1 MRDAGLN
8 FLAVSVDSADPAAMR
23 ELRGGTSV
31 KKVYRNVEAFHKT
44 CPEVR
49 VAFITTVTARNIDL
63 IRPLIVSGLEVGIS
77 TFNLRQ
83 VSYNL
88 SNDIVDHSRMSAL
101 VVSDDAFDAMAEA
114 IKSEFGKRAH
124 FAIQSRPALRALAT
138 ATRAASGIAD
148 DRETRSEP
156 PRAACECARG
166 ISGARPA
173 LKILQRLR
181 NVPDWTAIKLNSKLG
196 VVYDLSGFVQLRWIS
211 QREYRESPLNFV
223 ARRRKDV
230 NEGR

>member
-1 MRDAGLN
+1 VAGVAGTDLFQFGCQMEPTLDERLVEFMQSVHDSAAAPRKMFRLQTNGILLHRHDAIRMRDAGLN

-23 ELRGGTSV
+23 QLRGGTSV

-49 VAFITTVTARNIDL
+49 VAFITTATARNIDL

-83 VSYNL
+83 VLYDL
-88 SNDIVDHSRMSAL
+88 SNNIVDHSRMAPL

-114 IKSEFGKRAH
+114 IKSEFGKRAD

-148 DRETRSEP
+148 D
-156 PRAACECARG
+156 
-166 ISGARPA
+166 
-173 LKILQRLR
+173 
-181 NVPDWTAIKLNSKLG
+181 
-196 VVYDLSGFVQLRWIS
+196 
-211 QREYRESPLNFV
+211 
-223 ARRRKDV
+223 
-230 NEGR
+230 